1 MFNLTALPK
10 IDYDIRTYRNRRKH
24 GAPRPQIRNKVTIGT
39 TAGTLLP
46 LLFFAKKQN
55 KNIFNIKYG
64 LKEMIS
70 VSAGGIFGGVAA
82 GILFDKKE
90 YRKQKTNEGIFQ
102 FMNASVP
109 SFCVAGLLKLSEKF
123 KPLNSKKAKLVFIL
137 TGLFVGMKAAS
148 TISNKINDPF
158 NKVPD
163 RKVTLKD
170 SVANF
175 DDAIGA
181 LVLAK
186 IPVAQKIHAEK
197 FLPVIYGWCGYRA
210 GLSN

>member
-10 IDYDIRTYRNRRKH
+10 IDYDIKTYRNHRKY
-24 GAPRPQIRNKVTIGT
+24 GTPQQKIKDEVTIGA

-46 LLFFAKKQN
+46 LIFFAKRQN

-70 VSAGGIFGGVAA
+70 VSAGGILGGAAA
-82 GILFDKKE
+82 GLLFDKKE
-90 YRKQKTNEGIFQ
+90 YGKQKVNEAVFQ

-109 SFCVAGLLKLSEKF
+109 SVFVAGLLKLSEKF
-123 KPLNSKKAKLVFIL
+123 KSLNNKKAKLLLII
-137 TGLFVGMKAAS
+137 TGLFGGMQTAS
-148 TISNKINDPF
+148 CLSNKINDPF

-170 SVANF
+170 SVANV

>member
-1 MFNLTALPK
+1 MFNLTA
-10 IDYDIRTYRNRRKH
+10 I
-24 GAPRPQIRNKVTIGT
+24 GA

-46 LLFFAKKQN
+46 LIFFAKRQN

-70 VSAGGIFGGVAA
+70 VSAGGILGGAAA
-82 GILFDKKE
+82 GLLFDKKE
-90 YRKQKTNEGIFQ
+90 YGKQKVNEAVFQ

-109 SFCVAGLLKLSEKF
+109 SVFVAGLLKLSEKF
-123 KPLNSKKAKLVFIL
+123 KSLNNKKAKLLLII
-137 TGLFVGMKAAS
+137 TGLFGGMQTAS
-148 TISNKINDPF
+148 CLSNKINDPF

-170 SVANF
+170 SVANV

>member
-10 IDYDIRTYRNRRKH
+10 IDYDIKTYRNHRKS
-24 GAPRPQIRNKVTIGT
+24 GIPQQKIKDEVTIGA

-46 LLFFAKKQN
+46 LIFFAKRQN

-70 VSAGGIFGGVAA
+70 LSAGGILGGVAA
-82 GILFDKKE
+82 GLLFDKKE
-90 YRKQKTNEGIFQ
+90 YGKQKVNEAVFQ

-109 SFCVAGLLKLSEKF
+109 SSFVAGLLKLSEKF
-123 KPLNSKKAKLVFIL
+123 KSLNNKKAKLLLII
-137 TGLFVGMKAAS
+137 TGLFGGMQAAS
-148 TISNKINDPF
+148 CLSNKINDPF

-163 RKVTLKD
+163 RKVNLKD
-170 SVANF
+170 SVANV